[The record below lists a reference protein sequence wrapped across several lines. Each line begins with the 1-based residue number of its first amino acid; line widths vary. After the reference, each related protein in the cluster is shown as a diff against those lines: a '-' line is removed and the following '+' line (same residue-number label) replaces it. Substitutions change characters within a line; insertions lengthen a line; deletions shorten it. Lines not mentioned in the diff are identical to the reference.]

1 MTTDAPG
8 KDSSGDRET
17 HIGRL
22 VKKYAGGRSVR
33 SIERDNNLPHDSL
46 SRYVR
51 GKWDHRNLSLDA
63 MERLAAAL
71 GASIDEVSEA
81 FALDSEFPLQGRP
94 LKIEEANL
102 LDFYD
107 KLTPDGRVA
116 LLAMAQALH
125 NTFPAPAPPSPETAS

>member
-1 MTTDAPG
+1 MTTGEPG
-8 KDSSGDRET
+8 NDNTGSRET

-22 VKKYAGGRSVR
+22 VRKYAGGRSIR

-51 GKWDHRNLSLDA
+51 GKWDHRSLNLDV

-81 FALDSEFPLQGRP
+81 FALDSEFPVHGRP
-94 LKIEEANL
+94 LKVEEANL
-102 LDFYD
+102 LDFYNE
-107 KLTPDGRVA
+107 LTPEGRIV
-116 LLAMAQALH
+116 LLAMAKTLR
-125 NTFPAPAPPSPETAS
+125 NTLPQSPETAS